1 MKLLKD
7 AGGIVLAIMSTFLA
21 IIGLSGNLSSIKKSK
36 YATLAYGITLLRV
49 IKVKKQLKS
58 NISSFF
64 LTVFLKRRHILRE
77 IGGNILVFVLW
88 FVVFDTV
95 TGTICSRILP
105 DHI

>member
-1 MKLLKD
+1 M
-7 AGGIVLAIMSTFLA
+7 LAIMSTFLA

-58 NISSFF
+58 NISTF
-64 LTVFLKRRHILRE
+64 FLKR
-77 IGGNILVFVLW
+77 GSNILVFVLW

>member
-1 MKLLKD
+1 M
-7 AGGIVLAIMSTFLA
+7 LAIMSTFLA

-64 LTVFLKRRHILRE
+64 NSFSKKTSYFE
-77 IGGNILVFVLW
+77 GNW
-88 FVVFDTV
+88 
-95 TGTICSRILP
+95 GQYSGICP
-105 DHI
+105 MVCCV

>member
-7 AGGIVLAIMSTFLA
+7 SGGIVLAIMSTFLA

-49 IKVKKQLKS
+49 IKVRKQLKS
-58 NISSFF
+58 NILKTFRGFF
-64 LTVFLKRRHILRE
+64 SPIL
-77 IGGNILVFVLW
+77 GNILVFVLW

>member
-7 AGGIVLAIMSTFLA
+7 SGGIVLAIMSTFLA

-49 IKVKKQLKS
+49 IKVKKHLKS
-58 NISSFF
+58 NISTFF
-64 LTVFLKRRHILRE
+64 TVFVKRRQILRE

>member
-7 AGGIVLAIMSTFLA
+7 SGGIVLAIMSTFLA

-49 IKVKKQLKS
+49 IKVKLKS

-64 LTVFLKRRHILRE
+64 TVFLKRRQILRE

-95 TGTICSRILP
+95 TGTIC
-105 DHI
+105 

>member
-1 MKLLKD
+1 M
-7 AGGIVLAIMSTFLA
+7 LAIMSTFLA

-49 IKVKKQLKS
+49 IKVRKQLKS
-58 NISSFF
+58 NILKTFRGFF
-64 LTVFLKRRHILRE
+64 SPIL
-77 IGGNILVFVLW
+77 GNILVFVLW

>member
-1 MKLLKD
+1 M
-7 AGGIVLAIMSTFLA
+7 LAIMSTFLA

-64 LTVFLKRRHILRE
+64 TVFLKRRHILRE

>member
-7 AGGIVLAIMSTFLA
+7 SGGIVLAIMSTFLA

-64 LTVFLKRRHILRE
+64 TVFLKIRQILRE

>member
-1 MKLLKD
+1 M
-7 AGGIVLAIMSTFLA
+7 LAIMSTFLA

-58 NISSFF
+58 NIPSFF
-64 LTVFLKRRHILRE
+64 TVFLKRRQILRE